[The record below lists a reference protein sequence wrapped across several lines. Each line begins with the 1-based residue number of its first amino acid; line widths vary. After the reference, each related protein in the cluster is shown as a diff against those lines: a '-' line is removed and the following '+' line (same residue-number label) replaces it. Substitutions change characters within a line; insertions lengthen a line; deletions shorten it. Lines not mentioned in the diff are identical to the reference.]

1 MADLTKHV
9 MINKW
14 DDDINNA
21 IQEVGGD
28 TYGSEGLPDYAD
40 IIKTQLISNTAIDDK
55 VYQNFL
61 YVDEDKQTSN
71 YPWDGEPTSSKNAVQ
86 SSVVADSLNQ
96 LYQTMATTERFNVLL
111 VDEIPTKE
119 INLSAVYLL
128 RSKCCDDPEC
138 CCNKENTYSGCY
150 FIKTGKKLKR
160 IDIPE
165 FKINL
170 DELFFLTRAEYD
182 SSLSEY
188 LSTIED
194 LLKKKFGQY
203 WKDENFNLYDA
214 IEDLKSKLKVETDSL
229 IEKINTDISNIRTEL
244 IGYGVDIN
252 SIKSN
257 LNTQSSDINGIKANL
272 IGYGVDI
279 NSIKSNLNTQSSD
292 INGIRTELMGH
303 ETDINSIKSNL
314 NVQGSNINDIRTNLI
329 GYGADINSIKS
340 NLNTQSSDIDNIE
353 DELLDCVKLSNLKSL
368 DEEIKKLQ

>member
-1 MADLTKHV
+1 MR
-9 MINKW
+9 
-14 DDDINNA
+14 NNFRN
-21 IQEVGGD
+21 
-28 TYGSEGLPDYAD
+28 DYAD

-138 CCNKENTYSGCY
+138 CCNKENTYKGCY

-165 FKINL
+165 FKIDLN
-170 DELFFLTRAEYD
+170 ELFFLTRAEYD
-182 SSLSEY
+182 SNLSGC
-188 LSTIED
+188 LSTIEN

-203 WKDENFNLYDA
+203 WNNEDFDLYNTISELRSELNQSI
-214 IEDLKSKLKVETDSL
+214 IELRQDLISLK
-229 IEKINTDISNIRTEL
+229 TEFDTNMNDF
-244 IGYGVDIN
+244 GN
-252 SIKSN
+252 
-257 LNTQSSDINGIKANL
+257 
-272 IGYGVDI
+272 
-279 NSIKSNLNTQSSD
+279 
-292 INGIRTELMGH
+292 ELQ
-303 ETDINSIKSNL
+303 N
-314 NVQGSNINDIRTNLI
+314 
-329 GYGADINSIKS
+329 
-340 NLNTQSSDIDNIE
+340 
-353 DELLDCVKLSNLKSL
+353 CVKFENLKSL
-368 DEEIKKLQ
+368 EDEIKKLK